1 MFKERWKQRFE
12 NFEKAF
18 LLFKESIDEYSKRDF
33 SKLEKEGL
41 IQRFEYTFELA
52 WKTVKDY
59 LEHNGL
65 AANSPREA
73 IKEAFANDILQ
84 DGQVWIDM
92 LEDRKLMAHT
102 YDEQRVNY
110 ALDRITTKYAMQINE
125 LYDYLKNKV

>member
-1 MFKERWKQRFE
+1 M
-12 NFEKAF
+12 
-18 LLFKESIDEYSKRDF
+18 
-33 SKLEKEGL
+33 

-59 LEHNGL
+59 LEYNGIK
-65 AANSPREA
+65 ANSPREA

-92 LEDRKLMAHT
+92 LEDRNLMAHT
-102 YDEQRVNY
+102 YDEQRANY

-125 LYDYLKNKV
+125 LYNYLKDKV